1 MDTFLAIASKRD
13 QREYAD
19 REIPEEV
26 VRRILEAGRIA
37 GSASNRQPWRFIALE
52 SAEAREQVAATVYTP
67 PNILGSK
74 LAVAIVVQ
82 GNRGFDAGRAA
93 QNMMLAA
100 WNDGVTSCP
109 NGMPDAGKAGEV
121 LGLGEDEHVLNV
133 ISFGYPARERN
144 PEERLVEEWL
154 SRASNGAND
163 CIGVSRSSRPPF
175 CKLPDSAQGLR
186 GRGRVPLRRGKIA
199 DHGQHL
205 VPSDNAERGPLVE
218 TQSRIV
224 RLDAEAQCRNSS
236 FASLSDQFVK
246 EGAADAAASPIFAN
260 SDCNFGGFGIHET
273 ETVRFLCERAIPGRT
288 DWLARIPFRDESD
301 ISATPPPADIDG
313 NLGEQE
319 DFLAREAARSRPP
332 HRRLVQHA

>member
-37 GSASNRQPWRFIALE
+37 GSARNRQPRRFILLE
-52 SAEAREQVAATVYTP
+52 SAEARTQVAVTVYTP

-82 GNRGFDAGRAA
+82 GNPGFDAGRAG

-144 PEERLVEEWL
+144 PEERPVEEWL
-154 SRASNGAND
+154 SRAK
-163 CIGVSRSSRPPF
+163 RKPF
-175 CKLPDSAQGLR
+175 D
-186 GRGRVPLRRGKIA
+186 
-199 DHGQHL
+199 
-205 VPSDNAERGPLVE
+205 ELVE
-218 TQSRIV
+218 
-224 RLDAEAQCRNSS
+224 
-236 FASLSDQFVK
+236 
-246 EGAADAAASPIFAN
+246 
-260 SDCNFGGFGIHET
+260 
-273 ETVRFLCERAIPGRT
+273 
-288 DWLARIPFRDESD
+288 
-301 ISATPPPADIDG
+301 
-313 NLGEQE
+313 
-319 DFLAREAARSRPP
+319 
-332 HRRLVQHA
+332 RR

>member
-154 SRASNGAND
+154 SRAK
-163 CIGVSRSSRPPF
+163 RKPF
-175 CKLPDSAQGLR
+175 D
-186 GRGRVPLRRGKIA
+186 
-199 DHGQHL
+199 
-205 VPSDNAERGPLVE
+205 ELVE
-218 TQSRIV
+218 RRYRLHRGLPVFAAALLQASGFCSRLTGP
-224 RLDAEAQCRNSS
+224 RPC
-236 FASLSDQFVK
+236 
-246 EGAADAAASPIFAN
+246 AASPRQDRR
-260 SDCNFGGFGIHET
+260 S
-273 ETVRFLCERAIPGRT
+273 
-288 DWLARIPFRDESD
+288 W
-301 ISATPPPADIDG
+301 SAPCPVG
-313 NLGEQE
+313 
-319 DFLAREAARSRPP
+319 
-332 HRRLVQHA
+332 

>member
-52 SAEAREQVAATVYTP
+52 SAEARAQVAATVYTP

-109 NGMPDAGKAGEV
+109 NGMPDAGKADEV

-133 ISFGYPARERN
+133 ISFGFPARERN
-144 PEERLVEEWL
+144 PEERPVEEWL
-154 SRASNGAND
+154 SRAK
-163 CIGVSRSSRPPF
+163 RKPF
-175 CKLPDSAQGLR
+175 D
-186 GRGRVPLRRGKIA
+186 
-199 DHGQHL
+199 
-205 VPSDNAERGPLVE
+205 ELVE
-218 TQSRIV
+218 
-224 RLDAEAQCRNSS
+224 
-236 FASLSDQFVK
+236 
-246 EGAADAAASPIFAN
+246 
-260 SDCNFGGFGIHET
+260 
-273 ETVRFLCERAIPGRT
+273 
-288 DWLARIPFRDESD
+288 
-301 ISATPPPADIDG
+301 
-313 NLGEQE
+313 
-319 DFLAREAARSRPP
+319 
-332 HRRLVQHA
+332 RR